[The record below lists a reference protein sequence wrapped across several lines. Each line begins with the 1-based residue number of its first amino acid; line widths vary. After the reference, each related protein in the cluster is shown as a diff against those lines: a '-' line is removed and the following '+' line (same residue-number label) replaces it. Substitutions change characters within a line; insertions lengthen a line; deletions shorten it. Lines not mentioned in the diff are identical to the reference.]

1 MVQQLG
7 EPIDKMRQDT
17 IGAHSRHMP
26 WTQAWPPS
34 HILRFGGTCFSQ
46 SPTNIELA
54 SEDAY
59 FSTILDKIWNIMIW
73 INDHDVPVQQPES
86 MRQFSLGSLPILI
99 LSMKNTNPQI
109 PVNETRSESA
119 YCSPRQS
126 NGIRFESLSIQT
138 STLSRGA
145 AYKSTPMC
153 DKAGPFFPVWVFPT
167 LVMRVLAG
175 ITLGQ
180 FHIVNWPCS

>member
-1 MVQQLG
+1 MPTQDICLG
-7 EPIDKMRQDT
+7 HRLDHHHTSCASGGLVSVKIRQISNWHPKML
-17 IGAHSRHMP
+17 I
-26 WTQAWPPS
+26 
-34 HILRFGGTCFSQ
+34 
-46 SPTNIELA
+46 SP
-54 SEDAY
+54 
-59 FSTILDKIWNIMIW
+59 LDKIWNIMIW

-99 LSMKNTNPQI
+99 LSMKTTNPQI